1 MGGLTGQV
9 AVRASKDWASLQASR
24 QAGSETPTRAQ
35 HHVHMLDRRLLRLVL
50 FLDATCLDSFGIQ
63 HALHLCK
70 LPRLLRLPHDG
81 QTDDMRVGCV
91 ESDSR
96 RV

>member
-1 MGGLTGQV
+1 MGGTDTRTDGERDQETKQLE
-9 AVRASKDWASLQASR
+9 RATEDD
-24 QAGSETPTRAQ
+24 
-35 HHVHMLDRRLLRLVL
+35 VHMLDHLVRLVL
-50 FLDATCLDSFGIQ
+50 FLDAPCLDSFGIQ

-81 QTDDMRVGCV
+81 QTDDMRVRCV